1 MTAVVPD
8 SFLAGGRLWLL
19 LLLPLLLG
27 LYLWGQRRRHAYAL
41 RFSALPMLASVAPR
55 GPGWRRHVLAAGLL
69 LTCAVMVVAVARPA
83 GEVRVPR
90 ERATVVL
97 AIDVSLSMQA
107 EDVAPNRL
115 EAAQEAARAF
125 ARDLPPGLNLG
136 LVTFAGAATVLV
148 PPTTDRARVVSAI
161 DSIELGPYTAIGE
174 GIFTSLQSLEQVP
187 EEPGGEPVP
196 ARIVVLSDGETTVG
210 RPNADAAAAA
220 VEAGVPV
227 STIGFGTP
235 DGVIVIEG
243 ITEPVPVNEAELQE
257 IADATEG
264 DYYQAQTLDELNRVY
279 DDIGSSVGYEMEPSE
294 ITHRWTLLG
303 LGALLLTVVGS
314 LLWFGRLS

>member
-1 MTAVVPD
+1 MLPE

-19 LLLPLLLG
+19 LFLPVLLG

-55 GPGWRRHVLAAGLL
+55 RPGWRRHVLAAGLL
-69 LTCAVMVVAVARPA
+69 MTSALMVVAVARPA
-83 GEVRVPR
+83 AEVRVPR
-90 ERATVVL
+90 ERATVVMT
-97 AIDVSLSMQA
+97 IDVSLSMQA

-115 EAAQEAARAF
+115 RAAQEAARAF
-125 ARDLPPGLNLG
+125 TSDLPPGLNLG

-161 DSIELGPYTAIGE
+161 DSIELGPYTAVGE

-187 EEPGGEPVP
+187 EDPGGEPVP

-220 VEAGVPV
+220 ASAGVPV

-235 DGVIVIEG
+235 NGVIVLGG
-243 ITEPVPVNEAELQE
+243 IIEPVPVNEAELEE
-257 IADATEG
+257 IADATGGE
-264 DYYQAQTLDELNRVY
+264 YYQAQTLDQLNRVY
-279 DDIGSSVGYEMEPSE
+279 EDIGSSVGYELEPSE
-294 ITHRWTLLG
+294 ITDRWVAVG
-303 LGALLLTVVGS
+303 LVTMLLTVVGS